1 MEDTNINIP
10 NEYRPLSA
18 WGYVGYNILF
28 NLPIAG
34 LIFVIVFALD
44 NTYIA
49 RRNYARSYLC
59 LMLIGLIIAIIAI
72 ILVLVFGIS
81 IAGLSSLNY

>member
-1 MEDTNINIP
+1 MSEGNINIP

-28 NLPIAG
+28 GLPLAG

-44 NTYIA
+44 NSYIA
-49 RRNYARSYLC
+49 RRNYARSVLC
-59 LMLIGLIIAIIAI
+59 WMLIGLILSV
-72 ILVLVFGIS
+72 ILFILFMVLGVS
-81 IAGLSSLNY
+81 IYSLNS